1 MEGVDPR
8 FSLLKTQQKQYTQTI
23 ANKSVEDGVYIIVAV
38 LFLGPSEDFHG
49 IFVPAQ
55 AHRHQPIIEL
65 NR

>member
-1 MEGVDPR
+1 MHLVKKMTAHVVGKVGA
-8 FSLLKTQQKQYTQTI
+8 SQ
-23 ANKSVEDGVYIIVAV
+23 IVAV
-38 LFLGPSEDFHG
+38 LFLGPSKDFHG